1 MRAKINRTSFKY
13 YMKKSPSIRE
23 RHLPEDLASI
33 IASAPVGM
41 VVSNEK
47 GEFEYVNTALMTML
61 GYSGNE
67 IYQPDVII
75 SHPEEYQNNQKLRE
89 ELAAHPDQPVI
100 MEKRYL
106 HKNGHVILGLVSMI
120 ALRNADNSI
129 KCLVA
134 QVININEQ
142 RKTETSANLF
152 RSMINSSRE
161 TMFIIDPRSGQ
172 ILDSNI
178 KGCQSL
184 GYSYQEML
192 SLKIFDIDLN
202 ITEEYEW
209 DKIIAT
215 IRNTKS
221 TLLDGIHRRKN
232 NHTFPVEM
240 SVSYVEIDG
249 TDYILAL
256 SRDVQERRNAEEL
269 IWKQANY
276 DPLTKLPNR
285 HMLYDRLSKIIKNAN
300 FKNTS
305 FAVLCL
311 DLDKF
316 KEVNDTLGHYIGDK
330 LLIETGKRIKT
341 VTRDGDTIA
350 RLGGDEFCLL
360 INCNENAPNI
370 AQISNKILTTLA
382 EPFVIGSHKIFTSIS
397 IGISFFPSDA
407 QDVDSLLKQSDQ
419 AMYAAKEN
427 GRNCCQYFTTSMQ
440 EEAFDRMELSR
451 DLHFALQENQFYIE
465 YQPIFSIGDSEEKI
479 AHKAEALIRWQHPER
494 GLVNPTDFIPIA
506 EANGT
511 IDAIGDWLFLEILQ
525 QIHYWQATYQHK
537 IQISI
542 NASPLYFREGNEI
555 LNRWQKK
562 LQATDLPADSV
573 IIEITEGLLLDT
585 AEHVTHQLLMLYNSG
600 IQVALDDF
608 GTGYSSLAYLK
619 KLEIDYLKIDKSFI
633 DNLKPNSNEEALCE
647 AIIVMAH
654 KLQLQVIAE
663 GIETEEQYALLKT
676 YGCDY
681 AQGFLLSR
689 PTSAKKIEA
698 FFIGS

>member
-1 MRAKINRTSFKY
+1 MNTSPPIKE
-13 YMKKSPSIRE
+13 S
-23 RHLPEDLASI
+23 LPPKDLPSI

-41 VVSNEK
+41 IVSNAN
-47 GEFEYVNTALMTML
+47 GEFKYVNTALMDML
-61 GYSGNE
+61 GSSENE
-67 IYQPDVII
+67 IYQPHIII
-75 SHPEEYQNNQKLRE
+75 SHPDEHKKNQKIRE
-89 ELAAHPDQPVI
+89 ALTTNPHQPVI

-106 HKNGHVILGLVSMI
+106 HKDGHTILGLMTII
-120 ALRNADNSI
+120 ALRNDDNSI
-129 KCLVA
+129 KYLVA
-134 QVININEQ
+134 QIININEHK
-142 RKTETSANLF
+142 KTETSANLF

-161 TMFIIDPRSGQ
+161 TMFIIDPKTGQ
-172 ILDSNI
+172 ILESNI
-178 KGCQSL
+178 RGCQSL

-215 IRNTKS
+215 IRNTKN

-240 SVSYVEIDG
+240 SVSYVDIDG
-249 TDYILAL
+249 SDYILTL

-300 FKNTS
+300 LKNTN

-330 LLIETGKRIKT
+330 LLIETGKRIKA
-341 VTRDGDTIA
+341 VTRDGDTVA

-360 INCNENAPNI
+360 INCNESAPNI

-397 IGISFFPSDA
+397 IGISFFPSDS

-440 EEAFDRMELSR
+440 EKAFDRMELSR
-451 DLHFALQENQFYIE
+451 DLHFALQEEQFYIE
-465 YQPIFSIGDSEEKI
+465 YQPILSISDSAEKTM
-479 AHKAEALIRWQHPER
+479 HKAEALIRWQHPKR

-511 IDAIGDWLFLEILQ
+511 IDAIGDWLFSEVLQ
-525 QIHYWQATYQHK
+525 QIHHWQTIYQHK

-555 LNRWQKK
+555 LNRWQQK
-562 LQATDLPADSV
+562 LQTTDLPADSI

-585 AEHVTHQLLMLYNSG
+585 AEHVTHQLLMLYNAG

-698 FFIGS
+698 FFINS